1 MQIQIKSCTQMPISD
16 WLRYICVI
24 FVCFRFIGVVYNPSE
39 LERNIIDTD
48 VPVSDWLRYVC
59 VFYFVSGL

>member
-1 MQIQIKSCTQMPISD
+1 M
-16 WLRYICVI
+16 I